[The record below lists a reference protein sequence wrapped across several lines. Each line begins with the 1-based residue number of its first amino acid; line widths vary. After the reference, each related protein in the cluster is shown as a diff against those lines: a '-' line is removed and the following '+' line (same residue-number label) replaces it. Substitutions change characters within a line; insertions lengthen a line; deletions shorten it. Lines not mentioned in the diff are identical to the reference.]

1 MLSPC
6 STAVLNCMQVRP
18 QASTIHLSFAAQAPD
33 ATTASLALQDNTAK
47 PEGEVCP
54 ADMMLTE

>member
-1 MLSPC
+1 
-6 STAVLNCMQVRP
+6 MQVRL
-18 QASTIHLSFAAQAPD
+18 QASTIHLFFAAQAPD

-54 ADMMLTE
+54 ADIMLTEWKETLNTKL